1 MNKDIVSQKR
11 YIVPKSLYTSAT
23 EVSHY
28 LMSIQIIVIV
38 FITAI
43 TTV

>member
-1 MNKDIVSQKR
+1 MKIVSIER
-11 YIVPKSLYTSAT
+11 YIIPKSLYIFAAERSDR
-23 EVSHY
+23 Y
-28 LMSIQIIVIV
+28 LMNIEIIVIV